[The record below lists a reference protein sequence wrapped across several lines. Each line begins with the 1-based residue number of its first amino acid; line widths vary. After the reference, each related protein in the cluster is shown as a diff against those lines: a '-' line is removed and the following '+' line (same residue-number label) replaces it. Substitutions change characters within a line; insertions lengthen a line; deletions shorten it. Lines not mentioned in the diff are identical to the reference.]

1 MCRPE
6 PRRSDSPYPGRG
18 FRRLTQALSAS
29 ACQPLATVRDT
40 SHVSSGF
47 SRLVLPREAA
57 GLAGRRLGGELR
69 ERARRSGGRT
79 GAAAARSCRD
89 GRGVGPGHRAR
100 HGPGGKRA
108 RRGHCRGGPEGD
120 PRHRAGE
127 PGHTRYGGLL
137 TARSRREGP
146 ERPRAQCRRVGHG
159 APGTQGYGGAVAAGS
174 RRDGYEGRPAASG
187 VTTARSRRSN
197 AQPRVLGPQQPPFGK
212 GRAKGAGTGET
223 DPLSRTCRPAPHS
236 PAPSTAHTAAAAH
249 PAPAP

>member
-6 PRRSDSPYPGRG
+6 PCRSDSPYPGRG
-18 FRRLTQALSAS
+18 FRSLTQALSAS

-40 SHVSSGF
+40 SHVSPGF
-47 SRLVLPREAA
+47 SRLVLPRDAA
-57 GLAGRRLGGELR
+57 AFVGATAGGRAPGTSSALGG
-69 ERARRSGGRT
+69 RA

-89 GRGVGPGHRAR
+89 GRGVGPGHRAG
-100 HGPGGKRA
+100 HGPGGKRV

-137 TARSRREGP
+137 RTKPPRRARATTSPVSAGGARSRPAHR
-146 ERPRAQCRRVGHG
+146 
-159 APGTQGYGGAVAAGS
+159 GTAGLS
-174 RRDGYEGRPAASG
+174 RREAAATG
-187 VTTARSRRSN
+187 MN
-197 AQPRVLGPQQPPFGK
+197 GDPRHPELPRHEAAAATLSPVFWDT
-212 GRAKGAGTGET
+212 GAGTGET